1 MLSESQITLAVARH
15 LGQLGNTI
23 LSIALPGDGSSVIF
37 HASTA
42 DQPSLVPDIV
52 ARTPEGIFVLLEAKP
67 KYSIKDAHKLSLLST
82 AIFADAV
89 LNVLGAEQNKIRTA
103 LAFGGEVL
111 DGKRLSSQGTSPD
124 LVYVV
129 DSGLKCHLVINNCHL
144 LNI

>member
-23 LSIALPGDGSSVIF
+23 LSIALPGDGSGVIF
-37 HASTA
+37 HASTL
-42 DQPSLVPDIV
+42 DQPSFVPDIV
-52 ARTPEGIFVLLEAKP
+52 ARTPEGIFILLEAKP
-67 KYSIKDAHKLSLLST
+67 KYSVKDVHKLSLLST
-82 AIFADAV
+82 EVFAEAI
-89 LNVLGAEQNKIRTA
+89 LNVLGAEQNLIRTA
-103 LAFGGEVL
+103 LAFGDEIL
-111 DGKRLSSQGTSPD
+111 AGKRFSPQGPSPD